1 MSLSFPNPWTFNIN
15 PVDVDLALSGNVGV
29 GLALSGN
36 IGIALQKIN
45 IGIDPIQLAIAP
57 IEIKPIDFSF
67 RLKELPSM
75 RVHLP
80 LNYCVGLALF
90 GYEILSVRL
99 CGEGQVITEPY
110 VPNPCECG
118 YQKAGIGIP
127 MLIDQAAPAQN
138 G

>member
-1 MSLSFPNPWTFNIN
+1 MNIGLGIGFNSPLDIG
-15 PVDVDLALSGNVGV
+15 LSGNLG
-29 GLALSGN
+29 LSGN
-36 IGIALQKIN
+36 FGITLSKIN
-45 IGIDPIQLAIAP
+45 IGLDPIQLAIAP

-90 GYEILSVRL
+90 GFEVLSLRL
-99 CGEGQVITEPY
+99 CGEGQIITEPY

-118 YQKAGIGIP
+118 YQKTGLGIP
-127 MLIDQAAPAQN
+127 MLVNQVDPPK

>member
-1 MSLSFPNPWTFNIN
+1 MSVNIPSSFTFGLE
-15 PVDVDLALSGNVGV
+15 VDLALSGIPTGY
-29 GLALSGN
+29 N

-45 IGIDPIQLAIAP
+45 IGIDPLQLAIAP
-57 IEIKPIDFSF
+57 IEIKPIDLSF
-67 RLKELPSM
+67 RIKEIPSV

-90 GYEILSVRL
+90 GFEVLSVRL

-118 YQKAGIGIP
+118 YQKVGIGVP
-127 MLIDQAAPAQN
+127 MLVDQAAPAQKDPA
-138 G
+138 

>member
-1 MSLSFPNPWTFNIN
+1 MNIN
-15 PVDVDLALSGNVGV
+15 IGFISPPLDLGIGLSGSLSGNF
-29 GLALSGN
+29 
-36 IGIALQKIN
+36 GIALSKIDIGLDPIKLN
-45 IGIDPIQLAIAP
+45 IGLDPIQLAIAP

-90 GYEILSVRL
+90 GFEVLSVRL
-99 CGEGQVITEPY
+99 CGEGQIITEPY

-118 YQKAGIGIP
+118 YQKTGLGIP
-127 MLIDQAAPAQN
+127 MLVDQVDTPK

>member
-1 MSLSFPNPWTFNIN
+1 MVLVLIILWISISVLREPSEIP
-15 PVDVDLALSGNVGV
+15 GNF
-29 GLALSGN
+29 
-36 IGIALQKIN
+36 GITTLPKIN
-45 IGIDPIQLAIAP
+45 IGLDLIKLEIAP

-80 LNYCVGLALF
+80 MNYCVGLALF
-90 GYEILSVRL
+90 GFEVLSVRL
-99 CGEGQVITEPY
+99 CGEGQIITEPY

-118 YQKAGIGIP
+118 YQKAGLGIP
-127 MLIDQAAPAQN
+127 MLVDQVVPPK

>member
-1 MSLSFPNPWTFNIN
+1 MNIGLGIGFNNPL
-15 PVDVDLALSGNVGV
+15 DVGLSGSLG
-29 GLALSGN
+29 LSGTF
-36 IGIALQKIN
+36 GITGNFGITTLPKIN
-45 IGIDPIQLAIAP
+45 IGLDPIQLAIAP

-80 LNYCVGLALF
+80 VNYCVGLALF
-90 GYEILSVRL
+90 GFEVLSVRL
-99 CGEGQVITEPY
+99 CGEGQIITEPY

-118 YQKAGIGIP
+118 YQNTGLGVP
-127 MLIDQAAPAQN
+127 MLVDQVDPPK

>member
-1 MSLSFPNPWTFNIN
+1 MGLKIPNHFGFDPFDI
-15 PVDVDLALSGNVGV
+15 DLGLSGNVGI
-29 GLALSGN
+29 SGN
-36 IGIALQKIN
+36 FGIALH
-45 IGIDPIQLAIAP
+45 IDPLQLAIAP

-80 LNYCVGLALF
+80 LNYCVGLGLF
-90 GYEILSVRL
+90 GFGILSVRL
-99 CGEGQVITEPY
+99 CGEGQIITEPY

-118 YQKAGIGIP
+118 YQKTGIGIP
-127 MLIDQAAPAQN
+127 MLVDQVDPPK

>member
-1 MSLSFPNPWTFNIN
+1 MSLKIPNHFGFDPIEF
-15 PVDVDLALSGNVGV
+15 DLGLSGNVGV

-118 YQKAGIGIP
+118 YQKTGIGIP
-127 MLIDQAAPAQN
+127 MLVDQVDPPN

>member
-1 MSLSFPNPWTFNIN
+1 MSFNLPNPWTFIIS
-15 PVDVDLALSGNVGV
+15 PADVDLALSGSAGV
-29 GLALSGN
+29 GLAVSGN
-36 IGIALQKIN
+36 IGIALQ
-45 IGIDPIQLAIAP
+45 PIQLAIAP

-90 GYEILSVRL
+90 GCEILSVRL

-118 YQKAGIGIP
+118 YQKAGVGIP
-127 MLIDQAAPAQN
+127 VMVDQATPAQN

>member
-1 MSLSFPNPWTFNIN
+1 MSLKIPDHFGFDPI
-15 PVDVDLALSGNVGV
+15 DIDLG
-29 GLALSGN
+29 LSGN
-36 IGIALQKIN
+36 IGISGNFGIALQKIT
-45 IGIDPIQLAIAP
+45 IGIDPLQLAIAP

-80 LNYCVGLALF
+80 LNYCVGLGLF
-90 GYEILSVRL
+90 GFEILSVRL
-99 CGEGQVITEPY
+99 CGEGQIITEPY

-118 YQKAGIGIP
+118 YQKTGIGIP
-127 MLIDQAAPAQN
+127 MLVDQVDPPK